1 MKVMADMTLILV
13 YDADFT
19 FITKRIV
26 NIILS
31 DEMISWY
38 FLVIAKT
45 SLNLMATRVWSRG
58 WRGRPP
64 RTTTEE
70 VRVKSLHYTLI
81 DKFLWENPLTLGS
94 ADKVWQFQILF
105 TQRDPLLYIIRY
117 GLVVRIS
124 GSHPGGPGSIPG
136 NGNHLFL
143 FPFDRVRVLLTTG
156 LPKGGG
162 EGTRLTK
169 LQSATGWPRMKR
181 APHSKR
187 KVEAASTR
195 KNCKNFDEDGIRT
208 HAGRAHWISSP
219 TP

>member
-1 MKVMADMTLILV
+1 MWDKNSAPPGGLEPPTFRLTAERASRLRHGGMVLV
-13 YDADFT
+13 VD
-19 FITKRIV
+19 
-26 NIILS
+26 
-31 DEMISWY
+31 
-38 FLVIAKT
+38 
-45 SLNLMATRVWSRG
+45 
-58 WRGRPP
+58 GRPVL
-64 RTTTEE
+64 EYMLIW
-70 VRVKSLHYTLI
+70 RVERPICSVLKLPCTS
-81 DKFLWENPLTLGS
+81 
-94 ADKVWQFQILF
+94 V
-105 TQRDPLLYIIRY
+105 RY